1 MLQSIN
7 DKAKGWLAYVVVGL
21 ISVPFALFGISS
33 YLGSSD
39 KLVAATVNG
48 EDISVREVQNELLQQ
63 KQQLTS
69 MFGGR
74 LPPGFD
80 DKSLK
85 SQALEGLI
93 NQVLI
98 RQDAEKG
105 GYRASDEEVFSI
117 ISSTP
122 SFQKNGVFDNATY
135 EKLLE
140 SNRRNKVSYETA
152 LRQDISNRQ
161 LSNGITSTSFIPESQ
176 AASYQALSK
185 QVRDFET
192 FTLKLETYKEQIKPN
207 GADVKVYYEANSDR
221 YMTEEQIKISYV
233 RLKADDLMDAVNV
246 SSELLQSYY
255 DENVNQYVTPEQ
267 RKVSHI
273 LVKPVD
279 GKDEEAKKRAEA
291 IHKRIV
297 SGEINFEVALSKK
310 ADDIIANDMGFLAR
324 GDMGEAFEKVAFEL
338 KKNELSDVVKT
349 SSGYE
354 IIKVSE
360 IKLEIQ
366 QTLEQAT
373 DEIEKNYRKE
383 KAEKLF
389 QEQVETLSTVAFE
402 NDSSLDSAAQAIGLE
417 VKISDWFT
425 RGGGGKDFIDD
436 PKILTEVFS
445 DSVFEQAKN
454 SSLIEISDTDVVV
467 VRVNT
472 KKKPALKPM
481 ADVSE
486 AIKQTIIDTD
496 ARKLVNEKGE
506 ALLAKLK
513 SAGNWSSLV
522 DVGATVD
529 ALEKFVAT
537 DRKATKPASEVVR
550 KVFAMNMPKD
560 NKTVY
565 SNIIMPVGDYVLIA
579 LKTVRDGDGT
589 VDDTARDLYANAIAM
604 RERSAVI
611 KALREEAEVVIIR
624 QASE

>member
-425 RGGGGKDFIDD
+425 RGGRGKDFIDD

>member
-48 EDISVREVQNELLQQ
+48 EDISVREVQNELLQK

-93 NQVLI
+93 NQALI
-98 RQDAEKG
+98 RQNAEEG

-122 SFQKNGVFDNATY
+122 SFQKEGVFDNVTY

-140 SNRRNKVSYETA
+140 SNRRNKVNYETA
-152 LRQDISNRQ
+152 VRQDISNRQ

-176 AASYQALSK
+176 VASYQALSK
-185 QVRDFET
+185 QVRDFEI
-192 FTLKLETYKEQIKPN
+192 FTLKLEMYKEQIKPSD
-207 GADVKVYYEANSDR
+207 ADVKTYYEANSDR
-221 YMTEEQIKISYV
+221 YMTEEQVKISYV
-233 RLKADDLMDAVNV
+233 RLKADDLMDVVKV
-246 SSELLQSYY
+246 SPELLQSYY
-255 DENVNQYVTPEQ
+255 DENESQYVTPEQ

-273 LVKPVD
+273 LVKPAD

-338 KKNELSDVVKT
+338 KKDELSAVVKT

-366 QTLEQAT
+366 QTLEQVK
-373 DEIEKNYRKE
+373 DQIEKNYRKE

-402 NDSSLDSAAQAIGLE
+402 NDTSLDPAAQAVGLE
-417 VKISDWFT
+417 VKISDWFI
-425 RGGGGKDFIDD
+425 RGGGNDFTAN
-436 PKILTEVFS
+436 PQILAETFS
-445 DSVFEQAKN
+445 ENVFEQAKN
-454 SSLIEISDTDVVV
+454 SSLIELSDTDVTII
-467 VRVNT
+467 RVNT
-472 KKKPALKPM
+472 KQAPALIPM

-486 AIKQTIIDTD
+486 DIKQTIIDTD
-496 ARKLVNEKGE
+496 ARKLVNKKGE

-513 SAGNWSSLV
+513 SAGDWSSLA
-522 DVGATVD
+522 DVD
-529 ALEKFVAT
+529 ALEKFVEI
-537 DRKATKPASEVVR
+537 DRKAMKPKSEVVR
-550 KVFAMNMPKD
+550 KVFAMNTPKD

-565 SNIIMPVGDYVLIA
+565 SNIIMPMGDYVLIA
-579 LKTVRDGDGT
+579 LKTVKEGDGT
-589 VDDTARDLYANAIAM
+589 VDDMARDLYANAIGM
-604 RERSAVI
+604 RERSAVM
-611 KALREEAEVVIIR
+611 KALREEAEVIIIP